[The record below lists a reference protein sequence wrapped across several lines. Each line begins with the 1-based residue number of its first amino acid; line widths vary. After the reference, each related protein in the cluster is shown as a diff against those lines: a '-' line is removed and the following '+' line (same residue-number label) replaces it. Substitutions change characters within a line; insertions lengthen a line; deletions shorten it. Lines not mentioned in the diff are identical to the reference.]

1 MFPYVS
7 NYQRKSRLVNL
18 LCRAESW
25 SWRLHWCTRGER
37 TKELNS
43 LIFNLFTVAFLFL
56 DNPNFISEIGFQSQ
70 TFFLL
75 LLLLENLSGSMAG
88 TEPVYLLLPPKSKS
102 DFASN
107 FSHLTSLLLSP
118 VSPSKNPNPTSFSPF
133 DRATIGAAA
142 GAAAGAFTYVA
153 LLPLD
158 AVKTNLQTKLYSN
171 SVEATISIFKTK
183 GIQGF
188 YRGLSAVVIGSA
200 TSSAVYFGT
209 CELAKHIMY
218 ACGAGSG
225 RFTVPRV
232 VVPPLA
238 GAMGNVVSSAIMVPK
253 ELITQ
258 RMQAG
263 ASGRSW
269 QVLLRIL
276 KNDGILGLYAG
287 YTATLLRNLPAG
299 ILSYSSFE
307 YLKAFVL
314 FQTKQNQLKP
324 AQSILCGALAGSISA
339 SLTTPLDVVKTR
351 LMTQTHKN
359 AQRKVSE
366 ILRQIV
372 NEEGWG
378 GLARGIGPRVLHS
391 ACFAA
396 LGYFAFETVRV
407 EISKRYTEQKKKAV
421 AES

>member
-1 MFPYVS
+1 
-7 NYQRKSRLVNL
+7 
-18 LCRAESW
+18 
-25 SWRLHWCTRGER
+25 
-37 TKELNS
+37 
-43 LIFNLFTVAFLFL
+43 
-56 DNPNFISEIGFQSQ
+56 
-70 TFFLL
+70 
-75 LLLLENLSGSMAG
+75 MAG
-88 TEPVYLLLPPKSKS
+88 VEFKPKPVYLLLPPKPES
-102 DFASN
+102 DFPVCFA
-107 FSHLTSLLLSP
+107 HLTSVLLSP
-118 VSPSKNPNPTSFSPF
+118 VSHPKNPKPTVLSPL
-133 DRATIGAAA
+133 DRATVGAAA
-142 GAAAGAFTYVA
+142 GAAAGAFTYAV

-158 AVKTNLQTKLYSN
+158 AVKTNIQAKVYSN
-171 SVEATISIFKTK
+171 SLEATVSIFKTK
-183 GIQGF
+183 GILGF
-188 YRGLSAVVIGSA
+188 YRGLSAVAIGSA

-209 CELAKHIMY
+209 CELAKHVMY
-218 ACGAGSG
+218 ALGAGG
-225 RFTVPRV
+225 FTVPRV

-238 GAMGNVVSSAIMVPK
+238 GAMGNVMSSAIMVPK

-269 QVLLRIL
+269 QVLLRIV
-276 KNDGILGLYAG
+276 KSDGILGLYAG

-314 FQTKQNQLKP
+314 FQTKQTQLKP
-324 AQSILCGALAGSISA
+324 AQSILCGALAGAISA

-351 LMTQTHKN
+351 LMTQTQKS

-396 LGYFAFETVRV
+396 LGYFAFETVRLA
-407 EISKRYTEQKKKAV
+407 ISKRYIEQREKTV
-421 AES
+421 ANLTL